1 MNTLADAT
9 ECLLLVVDVQ
19 QVIAQSIP
27 NKVIKRVVKNANL
40 LMRAAR
46 ILNIPIILTER
57 DPRTL
62 GGTEQSILRHI
73 EPKNIFSK
81 TNFSACENRSIT
93 KAIDAAKRPQIVLAG
108 TEAHIAILQTA
119 TDLLLKGYTVFV
131 VEDSIC
137 ARTLENY
144 QNALSR
150 LNKSDVIITCA
161 ESVLFEWVNDSE
173 NPTFQKVQSLL
184 D

>member
-81 TNFSACENRSIT
+81 TNFSACKN
-93 KAIDAAKRPQIVLAG
+93 KAITNAIDTAKRSQIVLTG
-108 TEAHIAILQTA
+108 TEAHVSILQTA
-119 TDLLLKGYTVFV
+119 TDLLLRGYTVFV

-150 LNKSDVIITCA
+150 LSRSGAIMTCA
-161 ESVLFEWVNDSE
+161 ESVIFEWVEDSE
-173 NPTFQKVQSLL
+173 NSKFQKVQSLL
-184 D
+184 N

>member
-1 MNTLADAT
+1 MNTLSDAA

-19 QVIAQSIP
+19 QHIAQSIP
-27 NKVIKRVVKNANL
+27 NKVIKRVVKNTNL
-40 LMRAAR
+40 LMRAAG

-57 DPRTL
+57 NPDTL
-62 GGTEQSILRHI
+62 GGTELSILSLI

-81 TNFSACENRSIT
+81 TNFSACKN
-93 KAIDAAKRPQIVLAG
+93 KAITNAIDTAKRSQIVLTG
-108 TEAHIAILQTA
+108 TEAHVSILQTA
-119 TDLLLKGYTVFV
+119 TDLLLRGYTVFV

-150 LNKSDVIITCA
+150 LSRSGAIMTCA
-161 ESVLFEWVNDSE
+161 ESVIFEWVEDSE
-173 NPTFQKVQSLL
+173 NSKFQKVQSLL
-184 D
+184 N